1 MTAVLGQDSPRRV
14 QWRDARLAEADAVAD
29 AVEDVY
35 ADRLDVIA
43 VRGALPEAPLAAA
56 GERLDHDAPAGGW
69 ARPNESMPIEDIQL
83 LGTDTPATP
92 TYRAPRGA
100 SLEAY
105 LASAA
110 RHRGEADR
118 ALGAELEWAAVIPAL
133 LGRVAGGRP
142 VEVARARDGTP
153 YTPYTVRRLTAG
165 KQIGVHHDF
174 HYGLALY
181 RELAEAVDTRT
192 LISYVVT
199 LRRPEFGG
207 ELSVYGVTPT
217 TPDAPKLPNGYQWD
231 LAAIEARYDHVS
243 LDFDTGDL
251 FLLASGRCLHR
262 VGRVGG
268 DRARIT
274 LGGFLALDRSGERVL
289 YWS

>member
-1 MTAVLGQDSPRRV
+1 MTAVLDQTPRRCV
-14 QWRDARLAEADAVAD
+14 RWREAGPGAAESVAN
-29 AVEDVY
+29 AVESLY
-35 ADRLDVIA
+35 EDRLDLLA
-43 VRGALPEAPLAAA
+43 LRGALPQATLAAV
-56 GERLDHDAPAGGW
+56 GERLDRDAPNRAW
-69 ARPNESMPIEDIQL
+69 AHPNEPMPIEDIEL

-105 LASAA
+105 LASAV
-110 RHRGEADR
+110 RHRAQADG
-118 ALGAELEWAAVIPAL
+118 ALGAELDWAAAIPAL
-133 LGRVAGGRP
+133 LGRLAGGRP
-142 VEVARARDGTP
+142 VEVARSRDGTP
-153 YTPYTVRRLTAG
+153 YAPYTVRRLTAG

-181 RELAEAVDTRT
+181 RELAEVLDTRT

-199 LRRPEFGG
+199 LRRAETGG
-207 ELSVYGVTPT
+207 ELWVYGVTPT
-217 TPDAPKLPNGYQWD
+217 TPDAPKLPNGFQWD
-231 LAAIEARYDHVS
+231 LAAIEARYDRVS
-243 LDFDTGDL
+243 LDFDAGDL

-268 DRARIT
+268 ERARIT
-274 LGGFLALDRSGERVL
+274 LGGFLALDRAGERVL

>member
-1 MTAVLGQDSPRRV
+1 MTAVLEQAPRRRV
-14 QWRDARLAEADAVAD
+14 RWREARLCEAESVANTIEELYD
-29 AVEDVY
+29 
-35 ADRLDVIA
+35 DRLDVIA
-43 VRGALPEAPLAAA
+43 FRGALAETPVAAV
-56 GERLDHDAPAGGW
+56 GERLDRHAPNDGW
-69 ARPNESMPIEDIQL
+69 ARPNEPMPVEDMQI

-105 LASAA
+105 LASAT

-118 ALGAELEWAAVIPAL
+118 ALGAELDWAAVIPSL
-133 LGRVAGGRP
+133 LARLAGGRS
-142 VEVARARDGTP
+142 VEIARARDGTS
-153 YTPYTVRRLTAG
+153 YAPYTVRRLTAG

-181 RELAEAVDTRT
+181 RELADTLDTRT

-199 LRRPEFGG
+199 LRRPESGG
-207 ELSVYGVTPT
+207 ELCVYGVTPT

-231 LAAIEARYDHVS
+231 LAAIEARYDRVS
-243 LDFDTGDL
+243 LHFDAGDL

-262 VGRVGG
+262 VAGVGG

-274 LGGFLALDRSGERVL
+274 LGGFLALDRSGERVI